1 MNILIPIIAIGVLA
15 ALFGLLLGYSS
26 IKFKIEENP
35 LVEAINGAL
44 PGSNCG
50 QCGYAGCNAYAE
62 AVAEGE
68 CEINL
73 CPPGGEASMIAIAE
87 AMGVEPIAM
96 ANEANDDEED
106 ANTIH
111 VARINEKECIGC
123 NLCHKACPVD
133 AIIGCPGQLH
143 VVVIDEC
150 ISCKACV
157 KPCPMECIS
166 MTPIKIPNAPEW
178 PLPKNHEGATV

>member
-1 MNILIPIIAIGVLA
+1 MLIPILALGVLA
-15 ALFGLLLGYSS
+15 ALFGLLLGFSS
-26 IKFKIEENP
+26 IKFKVEGNP
-35 LVEAINGAL
+35 VAEKVSAAL

-50 QCGYAGCNAYAE
+50 QCGFAGCNAYAE

-68 CEINL
+68 CDINL
-73 CPPGGEASMIAIAE
+73 CPPGGEDSMRAIAE
-87 AMGVEPIAM
+87 IMEVEPVEM
-96 ANEANDDEED
+96 AADDADQGAD

-111 VARINEKECIGC
+111 VARINEKQCIGC

-143 VVVIDEC
+143 VVMIDEC

-178 PLPKNHEGATV
+178 PLPRNHEGATV